1 MMNEDILKKIG
12 YNNIASEM
20 MSKRESQINPNNI
33 IMDRDIPRR
42 SPEILS
48 EDDIPGTEV
57 DYSNLEISLPKMKEL
72 FIELANIAKSLP
84 NSLEGDDMYDN
95 AFREN
100 KNSFIDNLDYSAMKL
115 DNMMNEAGLD
125 NDPSLTD
132 ILNG

>member
-1 MMNEDILKKIG
+1 MNEDILKKIG
-12 YNNIASEM
+12 YNNFASEM
-20 MSKRESQINPNNI
+20 MQKRESQIDYKDI
-33 IMDRDIPRR
+33 IMESDIPRR
-42 SPEILS
+42 NPEILS
-48 EDDIPGTEV
+48 QDDIPKAEV

-95 AFREN
+95 AFRDN

-115 DNMMNEAGLD
+115 DNMMDEAGIE

>member
-1 MMNEDILKKIG
+1 MNEDILKKIG
-12 YNNIASEM
+12 YNNFASEM
-20 MSKRESQINPNNI
+20 MQKRESQIDYKDI
-33 IMDRDIPRR
+33 IMESEIPRR
-42 SPEILS
+42 NPEILS
-48 EDDIPGTEV
+48 QDDIPGAEV

-95 AFREN
+95 AFRDN

-115 DNMMNEAGLD
+115 DNMMDEAGIE
-125 NDPSLTD
+125 NNPSLTD

>member
-1 MMNEDILKKIG
+1 MNEDILKKIG
-12 YNNIASEM
+12 YNNFASEM
-20 MSKRESQINPNNI
+20 MQKRESQIDYNDI
-33 IMDRDIPRR
+33 IMKSEIPRR
-42 SPEILS
+42 NPEILS
-48 EDDIPGTEV
+48 EDDIPKAEV

-95 AFREN
+95 AFRDN

-115 DNMMNEAGLD
+115 DNMMDEAGIA

-132 ILNG
+132 IMNG

>member
-1 MMNEDILKKIG
+1 MNEDILKKIG
-12 YNNIASEM
+12 YNNFASEM
-20 MSKRESQINPNNI
+20 MQKRESQIDYNDI
-33 IMDRDIPRR
+33 IMQSDIPRR
-42 SPEILS
+42 NPEILS
-48 EDDIPGTEV
+48 EDDIPKAEV

-95 AFREN
+95 AFRDN

-115 DNMMNEAGLD
+115 DNMMDEAGIA

-132 ILNG
+132 IMNG

>member
-1 MMNEDILKKIG
+1 MNEDILKKIG
-12 YNNIASEM
+12 YNNFASEM
-20 MSKRESQINPNNI
+20 MQKRESLIDYNDI
-33 IMDRDIPRR
+33 IMQSDIPRR
-42 SPEILS
+42 NPEILS
-48 EDDIPGTEV
+48 EDDIPKAEV

-95 AFREN
+95 AFRDN

-115 DNMMNEAGLD
+115 DNMMDEAGIA

-132 ILNG
+132 IMNG

>member
-1 MMNEDILKKIG
+1 MNEDILKKIG
-12 YNNIASEM
+12 YNNFASEM
-20 MSKRESQINPNNI
+20 MQKRESQIDYKDI
-33 IMDRDIPRR
+33 IMESEIPRR
-42 SPEILS
+42 NPEILS
-48 EDDIPGTEV
+48 EDDIPKAEV

-95 AFREN
+95 AFRDN

-115 DNMMNEAGLD
+115 DNMMDEAGIE

>member
-1 MMNEDILKKIG
+1 MNEDILKKIG
-12 YNNIASEM
+12 YNNFASEM
-20 MSKRESQINPNNI
+20 MQKRESQIDYNDI
-33 IMDRDIPRR
+33 IMESDIPRR
-42 SPEILS
+42 NPEILS
-48 EDDIPGTEV
+48 QDDIPGAEV

-95 AFREN
+95 AFRDT

-115 DNMMNEAGLD
+115 DNMMDEAGIE

>member
-1 MMNEDILKKIG
+1 MNEDILKKIG
-12 YNNIASEM
+12 YNNFASEM
-20 MSKRESQINPNNI
+20 MQKRGSQIDYNDI
-33 IMDRDIPRR
+33 IMQSDIPRR
-42 SPEILS
+42 NPEILS
-48 EDDIPGTEV
+48 EDDIPKAEV

-95 AFREN
+95 AFRDN

-115 DNMMNEAGLD
+115 DNMMDEAGIA

-132 ILNG
+132 IMNG

>member
-1 MMNEDILKKIG
+1 MNEDILKKIG
-12 YNNIASEM
+12 YNNFASEM
-20 MSKRESQINPNNI
+20 MQKRESEIDYNDI
-33 IMDRDIPRR
+33 IMKSEIPRR
-42 SPEILS
+42 NPEILS
-48 EDDIPGTEV
+48 EDDIPKAEV

-95 AFREN
+95 AFRDN

-115 DNMMNEAGLD
+115 DNMMDEAGIA

-132 ILNG
+132 IMNG

>member
-1 MMNEDILKKIG
+1 MNEDILKKIG
-12 YNNIASEM
+12 YNNFASEM
-20 MSKRESQINPNNI
+20 MQKRESQIDYKDI
-33 IMDRDIPRR
+33 IMESEIPRR
-42 SPEILS
+42 NPEILS
-48 EDDIPGTEV
+48 EDDIPKAEI

-95 AFREN
+95 AFRDN

-115 DNMMNEAGLD
+115 DNMMDEAGIE
-125 NDPSLTD
+125 NNPSLTD

>member
-1 MMNEDILKKIG
+1 MNEDILKKIG
-12 YNNIASEM
+12 YNNFASEM
-20 MSKRESQINPNNI
+20 MQKRESQIDYKDI
-33 IMDRDIPRR
+33 IMESEIPRR
-42 SPEILS
+42 NPEILS
-48 EDDIPGTEV
+48 QDDIPGAEV

-95 AFREN
+95 AFRDN

-115 DNMMNEAGLD
+115 DNMMDEAGIE

>member
-1 MMNEDILKKIG
+1 MNEDILKKIG
-12 YNNIASEM
+12 YNNFASEM
-20 MSKRESQINPNNI
+20 MQKRGSQIDYNDI
-33 IMDRDIPRR
+33 IMKSEIPRR
-42 SPEILS
+42 NPEILS
-48 EDDIPGTEV
+48 EDDIPKAEV

-95 AFREN
+95 AFRDN

-115 DNMMNEAGLD
+115 DNMMDEAGIA

-132 ILNG
+132 IMNG

>member
-1 MMNEDILKKIG
+1 MNEDILKKIG
-12 YNNIASEM
+12 YNSLALEM
-20 MSKRESQINPNNI
+20 MLKRESQIDHNDI
-33 IMDRDIPRR
+33 IFESDIPRR
-42 SPEILS
+42 NPEILS
-48 EDDIPGTEV
+48 EDDIPGAEV

-84 NSLEGDDMYDN
+84 NSLEGDDIYDN
-95 AFREN
+95 AFRDN

-115 DNMMNEAGLD
+115 DNMMDEAGIE

>member
-1 MMNEDILKKIG
+1 MNEDILKKIG
-12 YNNIASEM
+12 YNNFASEM
-20 MSKRESQINPNNI
+20 MQKRASQIDYNDI
-33 IMDRDIPRR
+33 IMKSEIPRR
-42 SPEILS
+42 NPEILS
-48 EDDIPGTEV
+48 EDDIPKAEV

-95 AFREN
+95 AFRDN

-115 DNMMNEAGLD
+115 DNMMDEAGIA

-132 ILNG
+132 IMNG

>member
-1 MMNEDILKKIG
+1 MNEDILKKIG
-12 YNNIASEM
+12 YNNFASEM
-20 MSKRESQINPNNI
+20 MQKRESEIDYNDI
-33 IMDRDIPRR
+33 IMKSEIPRR
-42 SPEILS
+42 NPEILS
-48 EDDIPGTEV
+48 EDDIPKSEV

-95 AFREN
+95 AFRDN

-115 DNMMNEAGLD
+115 DNMMDEAGIA

-132 ILNG
+132 IMNG

>member
-1 MMNEDILKKIG
+1 MNEDILKKIG
-12 YNNIASEM
+12 YNNFASEM
-20 MSKRESQINPNNI
+20 MQKRESQIDYNDI
-33 IMDRDIPRR
+33 IMKSEIPRR
-42 SPEILS
+42 NPEILS
-48 EDDIPGTEV
+48 EDDIPKAEV

-95 AFREN
+95 AFRDN

-115 DNMMNEAGLD
+115 DNMMDEAGIA

-132 ILNG
+132 IING